1 MPAGSCQS
9 TPMVLTPVTPLP
21 SAHNPLQL
29 IEELG
34 TMVFYFTSGYQ
45 FRPLEDNPYL
55 NLQQEDFDDVA
66 LRAEIEAAEM
76 EMTVADSPKAV
87 R

>member
-1 MPAGSCQS
+1 
-9 TPMVLTPVTPLP
+9 
-21 SAHNPLQL
+21 
-29 IEELG
+29 
-34 TMVFYFTSGYQ
+34 MVFYFTSGYQ

-87 R
+87 REEASKPRQVKPQEP